1 MEKFIY
7 DENNG
12 LWYEL
17 QGDYYIP
24 CLKLPD
30 EEQKEIGIWG
40 MRHLEYLKHH
50 RKATYNCLQAEF
62 KLNSYLYDINSQAEN
77 LFESQ
82 RDQNI
87 PLPFW
92 KNYVVSTFVETIR
105 WWINNNM
112 KESPE
117 ILTDYFLK
125 VV

>member
-77 LFESQ
+77 LFENLVKELKQSEGITEQ
-82 RDQNI
+82 LKAENQMEWVARMNNI
-87 PLPFW
+87 L
-92 KNYVVSTFVETIR
+92 NRAT
-105 WWINNNM
+105 
-112 KESPE
+112 E
-117 ILTDYFLK
+117 IVNHDMIYP
-125 VV
+125 

>member
-62 KLNSYLYDINSQAEN
+62 KLNSYLYDINSQAEK
-77 LFESQ
+77 LFENLVKQLKQSEGITEKLKADNQ
-82 RDQNI
+82 MEWVARMNNI
-87 PLPFW
+87 
-92 KNYVVSTFVETIR
+92 KNRVT
-105 WWINNNM
+105 
-112 KESPE
+112 E
-117 ILTDYFLK
+117 IVLNEMIYI
-125 VV
+125 